1 MSFGAKIPSGGKGGA
16 KMCPVKK
23 SAKGVNKKAGLTFP
37 VARVN
42 RYIKK
47 GRFAKRVGSNAP
59 VFMAAVLEYVVA
71 EVLEVAGN
79 NALADKKHR
88 LRPRHVMLAIDEDR
102 DLKELLGGVTIA
114 GAGVAPGIQEFLQP
128 KKDKIS
134 KKQQEKAAKKAAQQ
148 KALLAEA
155 TTIIQ
160 QEQEQEEEEEEEE
173 APIVRENAIIDE
185 DFDVEEEDQEEE
197 DELDCDMSEE
207 DAVDVQEEQQEQ

>member
-1 MSFGAKIPSGGKGGA
+1 MSIGAKIPSGGKGGA
-16 KMCPVKK
+16 KMCPAKK
-23 SAKGVNKKAGLTFP
+23 SSKSANKKAGLTFP

-47 GRFAKRVGSNAP
+47 GRFAKRVGGNAP
-59 VFMAAVLEYVVA
+59 IFMAAVLEYVVA

-88 LRPRHVMLAIDEDR
+88 LRPRHVMLAIEEDQ
-102 DLKELLGGVTIA
+102 DLQKLLGGVTIA
-114 GAGVAPGIQEFLQP
+114 GAGVAPGIQEFLKP

-134 KKQQEKAAKKAAQQ
+134 KKQQEKVERKAAHK

-155 TTIIQ
+155 TAIVQ
-160 QEQEQEEEEEEEE
+160 EHQEQEEEEE
-173 APIVRENAIIDE
+173 APIVRENAIIDD
-185 DFDVEEEDQEEE
+185 DFFVEEEQDEED

-207 DAVDVQEEQQEQ
+207 DAVDVQEEQQEQEQ

>member
-1 MSFGAKIPSGGKGGA
+1 MSIGAKIPSGGKGGA
-16 KMCPVKK
+16 KMCPAKK
-23 SAKGVNKKAGLTFP
+23 SSKSANKKAGLTFP

-47 GRFAKRVGSNAP
+47 GRFAKRVGGNAP
-59 VFMAAVLEYVVA
+59 IFMAAVLEYVVA

-88 LRPRHVMLAIDEDR
+88 LRPRHVMLAIQEDQ
-102 DLKELLGGVTIA
+102 DLQKLLGGVTIA
-114 GAGVAPGIQEFLQP
+114 GAGVAPGIQEFLKP

-134 KKQQEKAAKKAAQQ
+134 KKQQEKVERKAAHK

-155 TTIIQ
+155 TAIVQ
-160 QEQEQEEEEEEEE
+160 EHQEQEEEE
-173 APIVRENAIIDE
+173 APIVRENAIIDD
-185 DFDVEEEDQEEE
+185 DFFVEEEED

-207 DAVDVQEEQQEQ
+207 DVQEEQHEQEQ

>member
-1 MSFGAKIPSGGKGGA
+1 MSIGAKIPSGGKGGA
-16 KMCPVKK
+16 KMCPAKK
-23 SAKGVNKKAGLTFP
+23 SSKSANKKAGLTFP

-47 GRFAKRVGSNAP
+47 GRFAKRVGGNAP
-59 VFMAAVLEYVVA
+59 IFMAAVLEYVVA

-88 LRPRHVMLAIDEDR
+88 LRPRHVMLAIQEDQ
-102 DLKELLGGVTIA
+102 DLQKLLGGVTIA
-114 GAGVAPGIQEFLQP
+114 GAGVAPGIQEFLKP

-134 KKQQEKAAKKAAQQ
+134 KKQQEKVERKAAHK

-155 TTIIQ
+155 TAIVQ
-160 QEQEQEEEEEEEE
+160 EHQEQEEEE
-173 APIVRENAIIDE
+173 APIVRENAIIDD
-185 DFDVEEEDQEEE
+185 DFFVEEEED

-207 DAVDVQEEQQEQ
+207 DVQEEQQEQEQ